1 MANTN
6 KNDKQNVRKDDDGT
20 TPDSSNT
27 LLPMLVAGL
36 FLTIIGM
43 IVVVSFA

>member
-6 KNDKQNVRKDDDGT
+6 KNEQNVRNDDDRAT
-20 TPDSSNT
+20 SNSPST

-36 FLTIIGM
+36 FLTVIGM